1 MAHSVTAQPVSGVIP
16 SIPTPQGLKLPR
28 AVTDHLGKACVNRD
42 SARPVIELDM
52 LFSWP
57 DDDEK
62 SLVFCVLC
70 FGYKQKMVAF

>member
-1 MAHSVTAQPVSGVIP
+1 MTTQLVSGVIP

-42 SARPVIELDM
+42 SARLLSELDM

-57 DDDEK
+57 DADEK
-62 SLVFCVLC
+62 SLVFCVL
-70 FGYKQKMVAF
+70 FGGTSKRW